1 MLITFCHEAKVG
13 ENQNL
18 AKKSKY
24 FKQVALVNDDVDQR
38 FFLRF
43 FFCGNK
49 VETLKADGFKR

>member
-1 MLITFCHEAKVG
+1 ME

-38 FFLRF
+38 FFLPF
-43 FFCGNK
+43 FFCENK